1 MPNLLDTIKFQRL
14 ARAKSGKLVQ
24 APEIATSAVQEQ
36 VAVGE
41 SRRKLQEQVIPQIQ
55 QEREQ
60 QAQKLADL
68 EQQTQIKQSEIAA
81 VRNFNTVR
89 NRLQINQ
96 LFGQLSR
103 ERTQLDL
110 ERNQAALEQASTLIS
125 LQNKQYIQ
133 QLQDIGRRR
142 RLTDVNQA
150 NEDLLDIVYGD
161 NASLLKRDLEGRNI
175 LQISRREFEQE
186 MSQIDLSKATEIADL
201 EIAHIEAMG
210 EIDIDEINRRA
221 DIASARAAI
230 TSKYQAGADILKSV
244 TGAWAKYKSKEEDE

>member
-60 QAQKLADL
+60 QAQKLVDL

-175 LQISRREFEQE
+175 LQISGREFEQVI
-186 MSQIDLSKATEIADL
+186 SQIGLSKAIEIADL
-201 EIAHIEAMG
+201 EIAHGEAMG
-210 EIDIDEINRRA
+210 EIAIDEINRRA
-221 DIASARAAI
+221 DTASASAAI
-230 TSKYQAGADILKSV
+230 TGKYQAISEASRGGL
-244 TGAWAKYKSKEEDE
+244 TAWEKHEKKKE